1 MEKEKNQTWL
11 NKGEGELSL
20 DIFEDEKQLIVK
32 APIAGTK
39 PEDLNISINNDLLTI
54 QGERRLE
61 EVEEKN
67 CLYQECFWGK
77 FSRSV
82 VLPVEVKAQGIKASL
97 KDGILT
103 IVLSK
108 AKQTKSKVIKVKNK
122 E

>member
-1 MEKEKNQTWL
+1 MEKNQTWL

-39 PEDLNISINNDLLTI
+39 PEDLNVSINNDLLTI

-82 VLPVEVKAQGIKASL
+82 ILPVEVKAQGIKAFL

-108 AKQTKSKVIKVKNK
+108 TKQTKSKVIKVKN
-122 E
+122 EE